1 MRESQM
7 KKIIALAVAS
17 AFVAPA
23 FAADVTVS
31 GDVEFFYVDSD
42 TVQEFDSGD
51 QDVVVAASEEMDN
64 GVTVSV
70 SLEMDGNEDGMASDA
85 VLTLSS
91 GPVAFEIGDA
101 ATAAINTFDEKSD
114 VAEQG
119 GTGGANDDST
129 KSGIS
134 VTHTA
139 AVTLTPVEGLTLK
152 GSLSSLKYKKAVT
165 AAAATSTA
173 DQKLGIAGRE
183 STDVTS
189 FAVQYS
195 AMGVTV
201 AYGSA
206 EKEGD
211 DDNATSTGFSIA
223 QGPFYV
229 GYEIM
234 KNYGFA
240 DGKDVTNAGVSY
252 DYGMGKA
259 FYETGDVDDGTDKTE
274 TVAYGV
280 SYKMG
285 SVNLYLLQNQVD
297 DGTTEDD
304 QTIAG
309 VEYAF

>member
-1 MRESQM
+1 M
-7 KKIIALAVAS
+7 KKIIAAAVAT

-64 GVTVSV
+64 GVAVSV
-70 SLEMDGNEDGMASDA
+70 SLEMDGSEDGMASDA

-139 AVTLTPVEGLTLK
+139 AITLTPVEGLSLK
-152 GSLSSLKYKKAVT
+152 GSLSTIKG
-165 AAAATSTA
+165 ATSKAGTA
-173 DQKLGIAGRE
+173 STDHSGEHTTLAVDAKD

-285 SVNLYLLQNQVD
+285 SVNLYVLQNQVD

>member
-1 MRESQM
+1 M

-64 GVTVSV
+64 GVTVTV

-139 AVTLTPVEGLTLK
+139 AITLTPVEGLSLK
-152 GSLSSLKYKKAVT
+152 GSLSTIKGAKAKAATLTGSEQTTLAV
-165 AAAATSTA
+165 AAA
-173 DQKLGIAGRE
+173 D